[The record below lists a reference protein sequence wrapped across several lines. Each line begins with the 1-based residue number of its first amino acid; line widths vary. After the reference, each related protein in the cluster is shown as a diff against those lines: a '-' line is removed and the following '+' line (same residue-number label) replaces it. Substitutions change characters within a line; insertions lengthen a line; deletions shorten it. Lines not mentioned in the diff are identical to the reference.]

1 MKPRGNIQSW
11 VDDRVCFGVRGII
24 LCRSH
29 VVERVQDAGG
39 VFDTTRKKNGGEDG
53 KMESINSS
61 YSDVLVQ
68 LFSLANKHNTA
79 RSSSCK
85 TASDLMNENP

>member
-1 MKPRGNIQSW
+1 
-11 VDDRVCFGVRGII
+11 

-39 VFDTTRKKNGGEDG
+39 VFDTSGKKNGGEDG

-68 LFSLANKHNTA
+68 LFRWPTNTTRPGLHHA
-79 RSSSCK
+79 EPPATS
-85 TASDLMNENP
+85 